1 MCGIIGC
8 SGKGDAVEMLLD
20 GLERLEYRGYDS
32 SGVAVFDNGKVVTV
46 KSEGRIENTRLMCE
60 SSGIKGYSGIGHTR
74 WATHGRVSRE
84 NAHPHTKGRV
94 TIVHNGIIENY
105 RELYKELGALY
116 SFESETDTEIACA
129 LIDHLYTAL
138 SDPIEALAEARRRI
152 RGSFAVAVMFSDI
165 ENCIYALR
173 RDSPLLISRDERGCY
188 LASDMTA
195 IPSSDGSY
203 YRLSREIALLKRG
216 KTEFYINGERVTPE
230 VIRARGGNSSCGK
243 EGFPHFMLK
252 EIYEEPQ
259 VIERSVEEYL
269 CGGIIAFPFDPIL
282 AGVKHIR
289 IIGCG
294 TALHAGKLGAYLIE
308 RMSGVSCRCEVASEF
323 RYNAP
328 ESMEGELAV
337 LISQSG
343 ETADTIAALRLAKTL
358 GALTLGIVNVPDSS
372 VSRESDMA
380 VYTSAGQEIAVAS
393 TKAYS
398 SQLAIL
404 YLLAFRIA
412 CKKRK
417 LSPTEAREMCESL
430 YRDLPAAVRR
440 VIETAEDIEAVAVRY
455 TECENIFYI
464 GRGIDYLLSEEA
476 SLKLKEISYIHSEA
490 YPAGELKHGTISLI
504 TEKTPV
510 IAFLTDPAV
519 FSKTVS
525 NIKEVRARGARV
537 LVFGMGKAE
546 ECEYDDM
553 IALPETDPLFAPFTA
568 AAAFQLFAYYVALH
582 RGCDIDKPRN
592 LAKSVTVE

>member
-8 SGKGDAVEMLLD
+8 SVKDDAVELLLE

-32 SGVAVFDNGKVVTV
+32 SGVAVFDKGKVVTV
-46 KSEGRIENTRLMCE
+46 KSEGRIANTRRICSRTEL
-60 SSGIKGYSGIGHTR
+60 KGCSGIGHTR
-74 WATHGRVSRE
+74 WATHGRVSRV

-94 TIVHNGIIENY
+94 TVVHNGIIENY
-105 RELYKELGALY
+105 RELYRELANLY
-116 SFESETDTEIACA
+116 TFESDTDTEIACA
-129 LIDHLYTAL
+129 LIDRLYT
-138 SDPIEALAEARRRI
+138 SMGDPIEALAEARRRI

-165 ENCIYALR
+165 ENCIYAMR
-173 RDSPLLISRDERGCY
+173 RDSPLLISCDERGCY

-195 IPSSDGSY
+195 IPSADGSY

-230 VIRARGGNSSCGK
+230 VIRARGGNSTSDK

-259 VIERSVEEYL
+259 VIERSVEAYL
-269 CGGIIAFPFDPIL
+269 RGGFIAFPFDPIL

-294 TALHAGKLGAYLIE
+294 TALHAGMMGAYHIE
-308 RMSGVSCRCEVASEF
+308 RMAGVSCRCEVASEF

-328 ESMEGELAV
+328 ENMEGELAV
-337 LISQSG
+337 FISQSG
-343 ETADTIAALRLAKTL
+343 ETADTIAALRLAKRL
-358 GALTLGIVNVPDSS
+358 GALTLGIVNVPGSTAA
-372 VSRESDMA
+372 RESDMT

-404 YLLAFRIA
+404 YLLAVRIA
-412 CKKRK
+412 QKKRR
-417 LSPTEAREMCESL
+417 LSPTEARDICEAL
-430 YRDLPAAVRR
+430 YREVPVAVRR
-440 VIETAEDIEAVAVRY
+440 VIESAEGIETVAKKY
-455 TECENIFYI
+455 AECENIFYI
-464 GRGIDYLLSEEA
+464 GRGRDHLLSEEA

-490 YPAGELKHGTISLI
+490 YPAGELKHGTISLV
-504 TEKTPV
+504 TERTPV
-510 IAFLTDPAV
+510 IAFLTDPIV
-519 FSKTVS
+519 FAKTVG
-525 NIKEVRARGARV
+525 NVKEVRARGARV
-537 LVFGMGKAE
+537 LVFGMETAE
-546 ECEYDDM
+546 ECEHDDM